1 MNTNLFINLLYTN
14 RLTKPY
20 ILAQMEMESH
30 EKLKYIF
37 FWLKKA
43 TNGSSFYAL
52 KKSIL
57 ARVLEM
63 DSWK

>member
-1 MNTNLFINLLYTN
+1 
-14 RLTKPY
+14 
-20 ILAQMEMESH
+20 MEMESH
-30 EKLKYIF
+30 EKLKCIF

-43 TNGSSFYAL
+43 TKGSSFYAL

-63 DSWK
+63 YSWIKLLIIKTNRLCLEKQN

>member
-1 MNTNLFINLLYTN
+1 MN
-14 RLTKPY
+14 RLTKSST
-20 ILAQMEMESH
+20 LAQMEMESH
-30 EKLKYIF
+30 GKLKYIF

-57 ARVLEM
+57 AGVLEM
-63 DSWK
+63 DSWNSF